1 MIKQYSWK
9 HLAIACGLT
18 IVLCVGIFLFNQW
31 DVLRFKKSLGEYPD
45 QNSQTQQ
52 VEKRKPDNPT
62 QQESTLTSAE
72 TKENVGESVP
82 QEANTENIE
91 NEVSDSEDEDVED
104 ANFYDLLD
112 FLDELDEEEFAKLIE
127 SLDLEEEEQKA
138 LTELAEPDSEPT
150 ETVHPSSMIVDLME
164 SGVASLAGLIELMEE
179 TTTLMPE
186 AMQERYSNTLGTLR
200 EMQVNGGGL
209 IFHRPPENPDGWM
222 LMWINP
228 SPSQRGQ
235 GPSISDDNVIH
246 EIPSHDPDKES
257 LFLHKG
263 NSIIID

>member
-9 HLAIACGLT
+9 HLAIACSLT

-52 VEKRKPDNPT
+52 TEKNHKSP
-62 QQESTLTSAE
+62 QQKSTLTSTE
-72 TKENVGESVP
+72 TDENVEESVR
-82 QEANTENIE
+82 QESNTENRE
-91 NEVSDSEDEDVED
+91 SDVSDNEDEDVKD

-112 FLDELDEEEFAKLIE
+112 FLDELDDEEFAKLIE
-127 SLDLEEEEQKA
+127 SLDLEEEEKKA
-138 LTELAEPDSEPT
+138 LAELTEPNSET
-150 ETVHPSSMIVDLME
+150 AADVHPSNTIVDLME

-186 AMQERYSNTLGTLR
+186 AMQEKYSKTLGTLR

-209 IFHRPPENPDGWM
+209 IFHRPPDNPDGWM

-246 EIPSHDPDKES
+246 EIPSHDPNKES